1 MTRKIALVL
10 AVVVASCAGNPEP
23 VPTGCASDEECVPGQ
38 LCFAEGCGDPGA
50 GIAVEV
56 SGGTL
61 STHPVQDFAIAD
73 GSLTKAQDFDLG
85 QPLSVSGEF
94 LREKSSVPNPAERS
108 AYAEAVTVRAV
119 GKSVVLPGITRTVE
133 TRFERPERGY
143 YELKLPSGEFTMTAA
158 AADRSVPPVSTT
170 TPVQP
175 GKTPA
180 SVSFVFPAVDG
191 APALTGQLIKTTD
204 PTLLPPE
211 PVLLTASFPVDL
223 QVLDVA
229 TNQPLSQRFSISR
242 EGYFSLAVSPDARNR
257 SELIL
262 VASPRDIGVPIPTK
276 RFSVTTPLPP
286 AISLEYG
293 DFGESGN
300 VTGTVIDDQ
309 GLPVAEAQVL
319 LDGTVKGDGTFRTR
333 IAITDADG
341 HFVLN
346 TLPSRGEG
354 TFTLYVS
361 PSRASKAAATR
372 VAATVKINDGIAT
385 LSPSVVK
392 LSNRLTVVGQVLRPG
407 STLGASG
414 VAVRA
419 TVQNVTSSGTVEP
432 SPLALEPA
440 ETMTDAEGHFT
451 LPLDEG
457 VWRFEYYPGAQ
468 APLSSRL
475 LTIKAERD
483 ETGMPLPELTL
494 RPVQLSH
501 GRTVTGAV
509 TATTGSRTGQ
519 SVPFSQL
526 RFFRVTKVEGKDT
539 SILLGTA
546 VADERGMYRVV
557 LPAVS
562 TNAQ

>member
-1 MTRKIALVL
+1 MKRATALTLLMLLV
-10 AVVVASCAGNPEP
+10 SCGNEIRPAP
-23 VPTGCASDEECVPGQ
+23 RCSGDDECPSGQ

-50 GIAVEV
+50 GVGVEV
-56 SGGTL
+56 GGGTL
-61 STHPVQDFAIAD
+61 STHPVQDFSIAD
-73 GSLTKAQDFDLG
+73 GSLSKAQDFDLG
-85 QPLSVSGEF
+85 SPLSVSGEF
-94 LREKSSVPNPAERS
+94 LREKTSVPNPSDRS
-108 AYAEAVTVRAV
+108 TYSETVSVRAV

-143 YELKLPSGEFTMTAA
+143 YELKLPSGEFTITAA
-158 AADRSVPPVSTT
+158 PTDRSVPPVSTP

-191 APALTGQLIKTTD
+191 APALTGQIIKTTD
-204 PTLLPPE
+204 PKLLPPE
-211 PVLLTASFPVDL
+211 PVLLAATFPVDL

-242 EGYFSLAVSPDARNR
+242 DGYFSLAVSPDARNR

-262 VASPRDIGVPIPTK
+262 VASPRDTGVPIPTK
-276 RFSVTTPLPP
+276 RFSITTPLPP

-293 DFGESGN
+293 DFGEAGN
-300 VTGTVIDDQ
+300 VTGTIVDNN
-309 GLPVAEAQVL
+309 GAPVADAQVL
-319 LDGTVKGDGTFRTR
+319 LDGTVKGDGTFRSR
-333 IAITDADG
+333 IGITDGDG
-341 HFVLN
+341 HFTLN

-354 TFTLYVS
+354 TFTLYVA
-361 PSRASKAAATR
+361 PSRSSKAAATR
-372 VAATVKINDGIAT
+372 VAATVKVENGIAT
-385 LSPSVVK
+385 LSPSTVK
-392 LSNRLTVVGQVLRPG
+392 LANRLTVHGQVLRPG

-419 TVQNVTSSGTVEP
+419 TLQNITSAGTVEP
-432 SPLALEPA
+432 SPLATEPA
-440 ETMTDAEGHFT
+440 EAMTDSDGNFM

-457 VWRFEYYPGAQ
+457 VWRFEYYPGEQ

-483 ETGMPLPELTL
+483 EMGMPVPDLTL
-494 RPVQLSH
+494 RAVQLSY

-509 TATTGSRTGQ
+509 TATTGLRTGQ

-557 LPAVS
+557 LPTVS

>member
-1 MTRKIALVL
+1 MKRVTVVL
-10 AVVVASCAGNPEP
+10 MGLLASCGMRAEFTPACQSDDQC
-23 VPTGCASDEECVPGQ
+23 PTGQ
-38 LCFAEGCGDPGA
+38 LCFAEGCGDPGV
-50 GIAVEV
+50 GVAVEV

-61 STHPVQDFAIAD
+61 TTHPVQDFSIAD

-85 QPLSVSGEF
+85 VPLSVNGEF
-94 LREKSSVPNPAERS
+94 LREKTSFPNPADRS
-108 AYAEAVTVRAV
+108 TYSEAVTVRAV

-143 YELKLPSGEFTMTAA
+143 YELKLPSGEFTLSAVA
-158 AADRSVPPVSTT
+158 LDRSVPPVTLGAT
-170 TPVQP
+170 VQP
-175 GKTPA
+175 GKMPA
-180 SVSFVFPAVDG
+180 SASFVFPAVDA

-211 PVLLTASFPVDL
+211 PVLLSASFPIDL

-242 EGYFSLAVSPDARNR
+242 DGYFSLAVSPDARNR

-262 VASPRDIGVPIPTK
+262 VASPRDTGVPVPTK
-276 RFSVTTPLPP
+276 RFSLSTPLPT

-293 DFGESGN
+293 NFGEAGN
-300 VTGTVIDDQ
+300 VTGTIVDSQ
-309 GLPVAEAQVL
+309 GVAVGDAQVL
-319 LDGTVKGDGTFRTR
+319 LDGTVKGDGSFRTR
-333 IAITDADG
+333 IAVTDADG
-341 HFVLN
+341 HFTLN

-354 TFTLYVS
+354 TFTLYVA
-361 PSRASKAAATR
+361 PSRSSRAAATR
-372 VAATVKINDGIAT
+372 VAATVKVENGVAT
-385 LSPSVVK
+385 LTPSTVK
-392 LSNRLTVVGQVLRPG
+392 LDDRLIVRGRVLRPG
-407 STLGASG
+407 STLGAGG

-419 TVQNVTSSGTVEP
+419 TVQNVTSANTVEP

-440 ETMTDAEGHFT
+440 ETMTDADGNFT

-457 VWRFEYYPGAQ
+457 VWRFEYYPGEQ

-475 LTIKAERD
+475 LTIKADRD
-483 ETGMPLPELTL
+483 DTGMPLPELTL
-494 RPVQLSH
+494 RDVQLSH
-501 GRTVTGAV
+501 GRTVTGVV
-509 TATTGSRTGQ
+509 TATTGLRTGQ
-519 SVPFSQL
+519 AVPFAQL

-562 TNAQ
+562 TTAQ